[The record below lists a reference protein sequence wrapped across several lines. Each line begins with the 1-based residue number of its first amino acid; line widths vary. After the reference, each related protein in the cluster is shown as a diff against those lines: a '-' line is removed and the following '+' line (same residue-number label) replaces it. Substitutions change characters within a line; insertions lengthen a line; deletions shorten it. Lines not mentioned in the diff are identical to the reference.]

1 MIFDFTNYTFSGL
14 LSILASLY
22 GVGYPLIVQSIG
34 RIFNQYN
41 SALLSRRFAKEPVY
55 KAFQVLMIVNMVAA
69 VLAPFI
75 LQAGWM
81 NQLVITIQAIGIVL
95 LIGCSIMLFKLILLY
110 SNAEELLKRVEGGR
124 IDKNNV
130 MELLDLAIYADGQHN
145 LDLYIKSLSGV
156 FSYINQQQGDQ
167 PNQNIQTVNPP
178 VFYDGVTINIV
189 TKVKEFIRIDDGHH
203 FLYGNNDIT
212 PSLYNQISA
221 SRISLQAHKL
231 VWMLV
236 NEAVEY
242 GNHSWFN
249 QYWQY
254 TDSYVTMK
262 YRFVAHNSPL
272 RQDSQIFM
280 IRHIMIGGMLLHYG
294 RAKWLN
300 DVLFFTHSEPEYF
313 GLIPSRF
320 GEIVMYLELVD
331 KMCDDIR
338 YFYQQ
343 GFYYH
348 DQMSGVKDS
357 KYFFRDAL
365 KYLSL
370 LVIRLWSLEGRGFRK
385 DELFSLPASPLKL
398 EDDERDATMME
409 MMQKEVTQ
417 WFDSDVFGVVPRLTK
432 VDKKKVLSLLGEYQR
447 QCVHDKKSK
456 EEHPTVNQQ
465 KYKELIKELED
476 EAERLGTILPSCEPY
491 NGGMSIT
498 MDVFKSSA
506 LETINYSGFK
516 DIDCRCIP
524 NVFGTNFWNEIA
536 MDYLR
541 CLGRQKKV
549 GDFSVSRKQIPN
561 VLQAMGMSDDYAIIS
576 TEKIEELGDVAVVL
590 NALLTVK
597 WFMVVKKNELPRTQ
611 LLNVDEKNFTPIKDE
626 SPICSNIVL
635 FQSFNDPIFEFV
647 FATKFV
653 FSIPNGFTGYV
664 RFTVDDDHSAQDV
677 IITPKKTLDDL
688 FV

>member
-34 RIFNQYN
+34 RIFNHYN
-41 SALLSRRFAKEPVY
+41 SSKLSRRFSKEPVY
-55 KAFQVLMIVNMVAA
+55 KAFQVLMILNMIVA

-81 NQLVITIQAIGIVL
+81 NQLVITIQAICIVL
-95 LIGCSIMLFKLILLY
+95 LMGCSILLFQLILLY
-110 SNAEELLKRVEGGR
+110 SNAEELLKRVKGGR

-145 LDLYIKSLSGV
+145 FDLYSKSLSCV
-156 FSYINQQQGDQ
+156 FYYIHYQQGDQ
-167 PNQNIQTVNPP
+167 PNQDIQTVNPP
-178 VFYDGVTINIV
+178 AFYDGVTVDIV

-231 VWMLV
+231 IWMLV

-254 TDSYVTMK
+254 ADSYVTMK
-262 YRFVAHNSPL
+262 YRFMTYFSPL

-280 IRHIMIGGMLLHYG
+280 IRHVMIGGMLLHYG
-294 RAKWLN
+294 RTKWLN
-300 DVLFFTHSEPEYF
+300 DVLFFTHSEPEYY
-313 GLIPSRF
+313 GLKPSRF

-331 KMCDDIR
+331 KMCDDNR

-370 LVIRLWSLEGRGFRK
+370 LVIRLWSIEGRGFRK
-385 DELFSLPASPLKL
+385 DELFSLPVSPLKL
-398 EDDERDATMME
+398 EDDERDATMIE
-409 MMQKEVTQ
+409 MMQNEVTQ
-417 WFDSDVFGVVPRLTK
+417 WFVNDVFGEIPRMKK
-432 VDKKKVLSLLGEYQR
+432 VDQNDVLALLGEYQH
-447 QCVHDKKSK
+447 QCVYDKKLK

-465 KYKELIKELED
+465 KYNELIKELED
-476 EAERLGTILPSCEPY
+476 EAERLENILPSCEPY
-491 NGGMSIT
+491 KAGMSIT

-541 CLGRQKKV
+541 CLDRQKRV
-549 GDFSVSRKQIPN
+549 GDFTVPRKQIPN
-561 VLQAMGMSDDYAIIS
+561 VLQAMGLSDDYAIIS

-611 LLNVDEKNFTPIKDE
+611 LLKVDEKDFAPVKE
-626 SPICSNIVL
+626 GSPICCNITL
-635 FQSFNDPIFEFV
+635 FQSFNDPIFEFI

-653 FSIPNGFTGYV
+653 FSIPNNFTGYV
-664 RFTVDDDHSAQDV
+664 RFTVDDDYSAQDV
-677 IITPKKTLDDL
+677 KITPKKTLDEL
-688 FV
+688 FI

>member
-34 RIFNQYN
+34 RIFSQYN

-55 KAFQVLMIVNMVAA
+55 KAFQVLMIVNMVVA

-81 NQLVITIQAIGIVL
+81 NQLMITIQAISIVL
-95 LIGCSIMLFKLILLY
+95 LIGCSIMLFQLILLY
-110 SNAEELLKRVEGGR
+110 SNAEELLKRVERGR

-156 FSYINQQQGDQ
+156 FSYIHQQQGDQ
-167 PNQNIQTVNPP
+167 PNKNVQTVNPP
-178 VFYDGVTINIV
+178 AFYDEVAFNIV

-221 SRISLQAHKL
+221 SRISLQTHQL
-231 VWMLV
+231 IWMLV

-242 GNHSWFN
+242 GNHSWFI

-254 TDSYVTMK
+254 TDSYVTIK
-262 YRFVAHNSPL
+262 YRFVAQSSPL

-294 RAKWLN
+294 RTKWLN
-300 DVLFFTHSEPEYF
+300 DVLFFTHSEPEYY

-320 GEIVMYLELVD
+320 SEIVMYLELVD

-348 DQMSGVKDS
+348 DQMTGVKDS

-385 DELFSLPASPLKL
+385 NELFSLPASPLKL

-409 MMQKEVTQ
+409 MMQKEVIQ
-417 WFDSDVFGVVPRLTK
+417 WFDGDVYGDIPRMKIVDRHDVFA
-432 VDKKKVLSLLGEYQR
+432 LLGGYQH
-447 QCVHDKKSK
+447 QCMRDKRLK

-465 KYKELIKELED
+465 KYNELIKELEG
-476 EAERLGTILPSCEPY
+476 EADKLGNLLPSCESY
-491 NGGMSIT
+491 KGGMSIT

-524 NVFGTNFWNEIA
+524 SVFGTNFWNEIA

-541 CLGRQKKV
+541 CLDRQKRV
-549 GDFSVSRKQIPN
+549 GDFTVPRKQIPN
-561 VLQAMGMSDDYAIIS
+561 VLQAMGMRDDYAIIS

-597 WFMVVKKNELPRTQ
+597 WFLVVKKNELPRTQ
-611 LLNVDEKNFTPIKDE
+611 LLKVDEKDLAPVKVG
-626 SPICSNIVL
+626 SPICSNIAL

-653 FSIPNGFTGYV
+653 FSIPNNFTGYV
-664 RFTVDDDHSAQDV
+664 RFTVDDDYRVQDV
-677 IITPKKTLDDL
+677 KITPKKTLEEL
-688 FV
+688 FI